1 MSVDHLTANSP
12 VSVANLVGKLD
23 TTAPII
29 DAKKMEFAK
38 QFESVLMHRVLE
50 QMKESVG
57 QWGFEVD
64 GAAAQTY
71 DLFWFHLADELGRQG
86 GLGLWKQI
94 YQSLQADGVA
104 APGKPLDQGQ
114 GV

>member
-1 MSVDHLTANSP
+1 MSVDRLTADSP
-12 VSVANLVGKLD
+12 VSVANLVGKVD
-23 TTAPII
+23 TTVPII
-29 DAKKMEFAK
+29 DAGKMEFAK

-71 DLFWFHLADELGRQG
+71 DLFWFHLAEELGRQG

-94 YQSLQADGVA
+94 HQSLQTHEAA

-114 GV
+114 GL